1 MECNRHEPIQ
11 LQFYRLRQSISQN
24 IGRKIRGVP
33 LAVTVGRLHSR
44 HHIQDTSTFVK
55 SLVWYLTQLIN
66 RSKFLAKL
74 LVVDCYTRLDTYGK
88 FIVTIRV
95 V

>member
-24 IGRKIRGVP
+24 IGRGVP

-44 HHIQDTSTFVK
+44 HRIQDTSPFVK

>member
-44 HHIQDTSTFVK
+44 HHIQDTSHVCKVSCLVFNPTNKSVK
-55 SLVWYLTQLIN
+55 IF
-66 RSKFLAKL
+66 SKIIS
-74 LVVDCYTRLDTYGK
+74 C
-88 FIVTIRV
+88 
-95 V
+95 